1 MLGYNPSQTKDRK
14 MKYVIEKL
22 ENGTREWWTGEDWS
36 DVETDAE
43 WFEERE
49 HAETKAA
56 EWGGTVTGFEVE

>member
-1 MLGYNPSQTKDRK
+1 